1 MFLVPGGEK
10 MEKCLTCAL
19 MMQNESMLCSDLME
33 NL

>member
-10 MEKCLTCAL
+10 MEKVFNCAL
-19 MMQNESMLCSDLME
+19 MMQNESILCSDLME